1 MRSIGRQY
9 FIPIFLATATILV
22 SFLIFLFGFYSY
34 RKDLIYEKV
43 IVLTTPAQYQT
54 IEFGVLDKKDEKD
67 VSNRGVFAIG
77 NNARVY
83 GTGIDGLRI
92 RTAAGLNSGVLFLIK
107 ESAQVQIQEGPV
119 LVDGMIWWK
128 VQTLQGLGWT
138 VQNYLEIIE

>member
-9 FIPIFLATATILV
+9 FIPILLATATILV

-34 RKDLIYEKV
+34 RKDLINEKV

-54 IEFGVLDKKDEKD
+54 IEFGVLDKKDEND
-67 VSNRGVFAIG
+67 VSNTGVFAIG

-92 RTAAGLNSGVLFLIK
+92 RTAAGLNSDVLFLIK
-107 ESAQVQIQEGPV
+107 ESAKVQIQEGPV

>member
-1 MRSIGRQY
+1 MRSISRQY
-9 FIPIFLATATILV
+9 FVPILLATATILV
-22 SFLIFLFGFYSY
+22 SFLIFLFSFYSY
-34 RKDLIYEKV
+34 RRDLINEKV
-43 IVLTTPAQYQT
+43 IVLTTPAQYQI
-54 IEFGVLDKKDEKD
+54 IESGVLDEKDEND
-67 VSNRGVFAIG
+67 VSNTGVFAIG

-92 RTAAGLNSGVLFLIK
+92 RTAAGLNSEVIFLIK